1 MTEFLTTLAELLT
14 VWLTVS
20 MTNPQGTAPAAA
32 AAPGGKKTMYV
43 KVDADVHGALEFASK
58 LTGRKM
64 TELINLLLR
73 DGLELDKPVDP
84 IDLLDAARH
93 AAKRK
98 KEQAPEHDRGQPQQP
113 VPSA

>member
-1 MTEFLTTLAELLT
+1 
-14 VWLTVS
+14 
-20 MTNPQGTAPAAA
+20 MTNPTPPAPAAA
-32 AAPGGKKTMYV
+32 AALGGKKTMYF
-43 KVDADVHGALEFASK
+43 KADPDVHSALEFASK

-98 KEQAPEHDRGQPQQP
+98 REQAPDHDHGQPEQP